1 MQVLTAPIGSASSWG
16 LCYNN
21 IIMARDHFS
30 QAMRSPRFRT
40 DAYQES
46 AEAKTEKQI
55 EDFLKKIKKKIKSVF
70 IFFINN
76 KQWR

>member
-30 QAMRSPRFRT
+30 QAMRSPRFHT

-46 AEAKTEKQI
+46 PEAKAEAKI
-55 EDFLKKIKKKIKSVF
+55 EDFFKKIKKKIKSAF

>member
-1 MQVLTAPIGSASSWG
+1 MQMLKTPIGSASSWG
-16 LCYNN
+16 LCYNYT
-21 IIMARDHFS
+21 IMPRDHFS
-30 QAMRSPRFRT
+30 QAMQSPRFRT

-46 AEAKTEKQI
+46 PEAKAEKQV